1 MGTTIRSVKSQ
12 ASSPPRW
19 RQASTDLLSA
29 LPFMAPALIL
39 FGTFILYPLVATI
52 QLSFFEWN
60 GLSPERTFVGFE
72 NYVATLTRD
81 PVFWTATRNSLIWVA
96 LSLLVPT
103 TLALLIALALN
114 QQLAGRT
121 VFRTIFYLPAV
132 LGSIAVATMWRWMY
146 NPNFGAVNFL
156 FEAVGLGDYT
166 QSWLGDPKIALY
178 SVFVASCWVVTGLN
192 MVLFLA
198 GLQNVPKEL
207 SEAALVDGANRWQIF
222 ANVTVPS
229 LRATFVIVLALTV
242 INSLK
247 AFDLIVGMTGG
258 GPAQNTQVLALWSY
272 TQSFGNR
279 EFGPGNAIATI
290 LLGIT
295 LLIVI
300 PYLVFTQQGED

>member
-1 MGTTIRSVKSQ
+1 
-12 ASSPPRW
+12 
-19 RQASTDLLSA
+19 
-29 LPFMAPALIL
+29 MAPALIL
-39 FGTFILYPLVATI
+39 FGTFILYPLFATI
-52 QLSFFEWN
+52 QLSFFDWD
-60 GLSPERTFVGFE
+60 GLSAERTFVGLE

-81 PVFWTATRNSLIWVA
+81 PVFWTAMRNSLIWVA

-103 TLALLIALALN
+103 SLGLLIAMALN
-114 QQLAGRT
+114 QKLAGRT
-121 VFRTIFYLPAV
+121 IFRTIFYLPAV

-146 NPNFGAVNFL
+146 NPNFGAVNYL
-156 FEAVGLGDYT
+156 FNALGLGAFT
-166 QSWLGDPKIALY
+166 QSWLGDPNVALF
-178 SVFVASCWVVTGLN
+178 SVFIASAWVVTGLN

-207 SEAALVDGANRWQIF
+207 TEAATVDGANRWQNF
-222 ANVTVPS
+222 LNVTVPS
-229 LRATFVIVLALTV
+229 LRSTFVIVIALTI

-258 GPAQNTQVLALWSY
+258 GPAQRTQVLALWSY

-300 PYLVFTQQGED
+300 PYLIFTQREDD